1 MPGTTR
7 AGLLL
12 LPLPPPLFPPPPHP
26 RRGHLCS
33 PRLIGLI
40 RHYRAPGHGAA
51 LVEGKGGGRGEGRL
65 GKARKVGTAARRD
78 LRDRRDRFEGIR
90 EVFDFGTN

>member
-12 LPLPPPLFPPPPHP
+12 LPLPPPLFPPP

-90 EVFDFGTN
+90 GVFDFGTN

>member
-12 LPLPPPLFPPPPHP
+12 LPLPPLLFPPPHP

-90 EVFDFGTN
+90 GVFDFGTN